1 VRVFV
6 ADFGGTRLKWGLFS
20 SEELE
25 RKGVLS
31 SQAVYSVRD
40 FKEFLRGFS
49 FDRLVLG
56 FAGMVKDWVVIHAPN
71 LPNWEGLNLYE
82 EFKDFY
88 PIVENDANL
97 FILGEYHYG
106 SAKGYKNAVGIT
118 LGTGVG
124 GGAIINGKLLRGK
137 NNFAGEFGHMVID
150 INGPPCNCG
159 SFGCAESFLGEYY
172 FLERVRRVFLR
183 HGQNPPSD
191 MKVLEDMAKMGL
203 DLARSLWE
211 EYGRYLGV
219 LISNLIS
226 AFDPDIVVLGGGIS
240 NAFEL
245 FKDSM
250 MEEILRR
257 KVGYRFEVPIVKAKL
272 ENSSL
277 YGGLYLANLL

>member
-1 VRVFV
+1 
-6 ADFGGTRLKWGLFS
+6 
-20 SEELE
+20 
-25 RKGVLS
+25 
-31 SQAVYSVRD
+31 
-40 FKEFLRGFS
+40 
-49 FDRLVLG
+49 
-56 FAGMVKDWVVIHAPN
+56 
-71 LPNWEGLNLYE
+71 
-82 EFKDFY
+82 
-88 PIVENDANL
+88 
-97 FILGEYHYG
+97 
-106 SAKGYKNAVGIT
+106 
-118 LGTGVG
+118 
-124 GGAIINGKLLRGK
+124 
-137 NNFAGEFGHMVID
+137 MVID

-172 FLERVRRVFLR
+172 FLERVRRAFLR
-183 HGQNPPSD
+183 YGQNPPSD